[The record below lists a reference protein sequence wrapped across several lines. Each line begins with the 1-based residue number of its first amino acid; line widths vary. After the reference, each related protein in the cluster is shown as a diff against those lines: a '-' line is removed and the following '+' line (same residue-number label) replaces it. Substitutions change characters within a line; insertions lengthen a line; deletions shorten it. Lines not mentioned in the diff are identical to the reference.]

1 MISYVEHIFICV
13 MVMCVSSLEKHLF
26 RSPNFFFIQFV
37 FFNIE
42 LCECLHILTINLLSV
57 ISFANIFSHSV
68 GCLFALLMVC
78 YAVQASLINLN
89 V

>member
-1 MISYVEHIFICV
+1 MRIGHVCVFIGKT
-13 MVMCVSSLEKHLF
+13 S
-26 RSPNFFFIQFV
+26 NFFFIQFV

-68 GCLFALLMVC
+68 GCLFTLSMVSC
-78 YAVQASLINLN
+78 AV
-89 V
+89 